1 MIHNS
6 HDGPDDAWIQIRDL
20 NPPGT
25 VWLSGCP
32 DAWVQCD
39 WCWAWN
45 WGPYWWDGM
54 PQLCIAC
61 LQLAKDG
68 GDPPWWPNESQRWR
82 IRVEALFLRQLR
94 HAPPIPVGE

>member
-1 MIHNS
+1 MALT
-6 HDGPDDAWIQIRDL
+6 G
-20 NPPGT
+20 
-25 VWLSGCP
+25 
-32 DAWVQCD
+32 WVQCD

-45 WGPYWWDGM
+45 WAPYWWDGM

-94 HAPPIPVGE
+94 HAPPIPVEVCKRIAAFVARPWMP